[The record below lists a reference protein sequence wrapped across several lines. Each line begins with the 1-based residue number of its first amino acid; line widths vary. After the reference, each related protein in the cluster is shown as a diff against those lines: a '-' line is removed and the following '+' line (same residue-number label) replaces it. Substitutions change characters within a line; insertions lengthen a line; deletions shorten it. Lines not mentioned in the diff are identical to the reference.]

1 MINNFETVILNKWKK
16 NPIIIQLNLA
26 IDLFHWSLCSLES
39 HLRQNEL
46 HVADGSMTIG
56 DVDWRGKCRQ
66 FDIVWRCV
74 DNQNCQCTK
83 NAVIGNSNE
92 TQVKHSS
99 FMFSCIT
106 HTHNLIV
113 RKPFSSQRCVSPEKT
128 IIIVVVVVVVVSD
141 LVMVVSCFH
150 SFVSL

>member
-113 RKPFSSQRCVSPEKT
+113 RKPPHTHSQSREDNHHRRRRRRRLWPG
-128 IIIVVVVVVVVSD
+128 D
-141 LVMVVSCFH
+141 GGVM
-150 SFVSL
+150 LP